1 MFSRYGRQM
10 ILPEIGEEGQKKL
23 LSAKVLIIGCGGLG
37 TPCATY
43 LAQAGIGQLDLVDA
57 DTVSFSNLNRQF
69 FFTQKDIGAYKA
81 EIAEKKLVQMN
92 GALCVHGHVKHIDE
106 RTVDVILQNFDV
118 VVDCVDNQ
126 ETRKIVH
133 RASLKLGIPLVEGG
147 IDGFYGFISCIKKGY
162 PCLNCMDF
170 FAGREKEKTPVLGAV
185 AGIIGSMQA
194 LEAIKII
201 LGMDNAL
208 FGQILYYDAKRQE
221 MESVSIPENETC
233 PLHGLHKE

>member
-1 MFSRYGRQM
+1 
-10 ILPEIGEEGQKKL
+10 
-23 LSAKVLIIGCGGLG
+23 
-37 TPCATY
+37 
-43 LAQAGIGQLDLVDA
+43 
-57 DTVSFSNLNRQF
+57 
-69 FFTQKDIGAYKA
+69 
-81 EIAEKKLVQMN
+81 
-92 GALCVHGHVKHIDE
+92 
-106 RTVDVILQNFDV
+106 
-118 VVDCVDNQ
+118 
-126 ETRKIVH
+126 
-133 RASLKLGIPLVEGG
+133 
-147 IDGFYGFISCIKKGY
+147 
-162 PCLNCMDF
+162 MDF